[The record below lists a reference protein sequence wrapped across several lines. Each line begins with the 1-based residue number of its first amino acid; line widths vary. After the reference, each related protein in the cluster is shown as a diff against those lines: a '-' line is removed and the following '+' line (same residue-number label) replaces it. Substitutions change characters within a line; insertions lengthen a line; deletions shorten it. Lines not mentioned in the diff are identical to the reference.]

1 MNQQALE
8 RIGKLLTALAGVVA
22 VVPGAVALTSGF
34 GSPPGS
40 RGIFGLAL
48 EVVGAGALVSV
59 LMRRNRSVFSP
70 GWGILSALVLIIA
83 YFIAFDTAVQKH
95 QYYATET
102 HVLIPFLTPQWAP
115 PQLDTI
121 VACARQQR
129 CAGVL
134 PDYHAEDVA
143 HAITRYGPDTIDPLI
158 PPWWRRLTI
167 VVLFILYAGC
177 VGLLVVSFGSWAR
190 QLTQPASDVPSKRES
205 PGLGVRK

>member
-1 MNQQALE
+1 MNQKALE
-8 RIGKLLTALAGVVA
+8 RTGKLLTALAAVVA
-22 VVPGAVALTSGF
+22 VVPGVAALTSGF

-40 RGIFGLAL
+40 RGIFGFAL

-59 LMRRNRSVFSP
+59 FLRKKGPLFKP

-102 HVLIPFLTPQWAP
+102 QVLIPFLTPQWAS

-121 VACARQQR
+121 VACARLRR

-143 HAITRYGPDTIDPLI
+143 HAITRYGPDSIDPLI

-190 QLTQPASDVPSKRES
+190 QLTQPTNDVTPAHDNH
-205 PGLGVRK
+205 PV